1 MSTFSGHLHH
11 GWKCRYLTKN
21 VQTILELQFVTL
33 RFLVQVDMPQVKQN
47 LVYSVRSLEAYAQS
61 LFQNLNFGN
70 STHQKHTKNIYQIF
84 LIVSIFTRF
93 LYFAPNIFPGIVQPR

>member
-11 GWKCRYLTKN
+11 GWKCKYLTKN

-47 LVYSVRSLEAYAQS
+47 LVYSVRSFEA
-61 LFQNLNFGN
+61 
-70 STHQKHTKNIYQIF
+70 
-84 LIVSIFTRF
+84 
-93 LYFAPNIFPGIVQPR
+93 